1 MGEMWGK
8 ELSLVNLTNH
18 PFMATINYILKGKN
32 ELSTIYVRLRDGR
45 KVDLTVSTGFTIHP
59 KFWSE
64 TKGTIRQIANNSDK
78 KNLSEDL
85 RKLKDKIGDKLNID
99 KDKGIFIDKEW
110 LEGIIATYKNP
121 VLMKRTDY
129 MLSII
134 EAYQEEMKIKINP
147 KTGKRI
153 APTTIRNFNTTI
165 RRLKL
170 FQSHKKRKYYIHEI
184 DLTFHS
190 DFIKFLRNK
199 EKLAQNSISKDIKQ
213 IKTVCIDA
221 RDKGISINEQVL
233 SRKFNAPLEP
243 TTFVTITEE
252 EIELIKKFKGTN
264 YLQNA
269 RDWLIIGCWT
279 GCRVN
284 DLMALTK
291 NNIMINTKGQKFI
304 RYTQSKT
311 GKQVDLPI
319 HPDVQEIIDRLGDL
333 PHPISDVKFNK
344 WIKDVCKSAGITQ
357 EVYGTRQDLDSHKKI
372 TGIFKKYELIRS
384 HTCRRSFATNHYNKL
399 PNKLIM
405 AVTGHSTEKMLLN
418 YIGET
423 ENTHL
428 DDFMTIWEQD
438 HLKKKDEKTS
448 TNVVELKTARSK

>member
-1 MGEMWGK
+1 
-8 ELSLVNLTNH
+8 
-18 PFMATINYILKGKN
+18 MATINYILKGKN
-32 ELSTIYVRLRDGR
+32 ELSTIYIRLRDGR
-45 KVDLTVSTGFTIHP
+45 EKDLTVSTGYTIHP

-64 TKGTIRQIANNSDK
+64 AKGTIRQIANNNDK
-78 KNLSEDL
+78 KILSEDL
-85 RKLKDKIGDKLNID
+85 RKLKEKIGDSLNID
-99 KDKGIFIDKEW
+99 KNKGDHIDKEW
-110 LEGIIATYKNP
+110 LENIIAIYKNP
-121 VLMKRTDY
+121 IIEQRTDF
-129 MLSII
+129 MAMIL
-134 EAYQEEMKIKINP
+134 EAYQEEMKVKINP
-147 KTGKRI
+147 KSGKRI
-153 APTTIRNFNTTI
+153 AVTTIRNFSTTI

-170 FQSHKKRKYYIHEI
+170 FEAFKKRKYYIHEI

-199 EKLAQNSISKDIKQ
+199 ENLAQNSISKDVKQ

-221 RDKGISINEQVL
+221 RDKGFTINEQVL

-243 TTFVTITEE
+243 TLFVTITED
-252 EIELIKKFKGTN
+252 EIEAIKKYKGTN
-264 YLQNA
+264 YHMNA

-284 DLMALTK
+284 DLMSLTK

-319 HPDVQEIIDRLGDL
+319 HPDVQEIIERLGDL
-333 PHPISDVKFNK
+333 PRPISDVKFNK
-344 WIKDVCKSAGITQ
+344 WIKDVCKGAGMIQ
-357 EVYGTRQDLDSHKKI
+357 EVYGTKQDEETHKKI
-372 TGIFKKYELIRS
+372 TGTFMKYELVRS
-384 HTCRRSFATNHYNKL
+384 HTCRRSFATIHYNKL

-423 ENTHL
+423 ENAHL
-428 DDFMTIWEQD
+428 DDFMSIWEQD
-438 HLKKKDEKTS
+438 QVRKNDES
-448 TNVVELKTARSK
+448 ELNNVINLKTTQNN